1 MNCTHE
7 RLKCTNNVLS
17 CLICGAVLP
26 LDVLTCNKSTPADK
40 PREGPPKPARRGRKS
55 KAD

>member
-26 LDVLTCNKSTPADK
+26 LDVLTCNKSTHADK
-40 PREGPPKPARRGRKS
+40 PREGPPKPAQRGRKS